1 MAESRLHPRTPVV
14 WGRNFLKKGERD
26 RHEYDD
32 RILLREENA
41 AQRRNWG
48 NEPWSKELGKRAAGK
63 FLRAAM
69 EPAVDI
75 ALVDIALIAAINA
88 MLAFVLFAFVRLW
101 LSIQS
106 QDASEREHL
115 EQTEELAEA
124 VLARMHREVDA
135 ALAEQRAA
143 HQGEMDATRRAIAA
157 EYGELAAQMSRE
169 VDAALA
175 AHRAALQQELDTME
189 GSQSLTET
197 VAHMREEVRTL
208 EKGLREMGRGLR
220 APDERALRPGGEQ
233 RLTDYLGPFVVAR
246 RSRRSADA
254 TDVPALPTDSCTSGA
269 SKVDCRALASRRPA
283 ANKHLVA
290 PAEAAAQR
298 IIRHAD
304 PRHAAQAGRPA
315 APGPCAGIS
324 LDPRVRVDPTPT
336 LVSGISCGRA
346 ARTRQEAQESQSTP
360 PALRQ
365 NIPPTAGAQVGCFYE
380 EAGSAAEQHSGSDP
394 ALRALA
400 RASFSRSAPVL
411 PVAVAAGAARARG
424 QRAQEPQKRY
434 PPLSALL
441 SGMEHTRRAAPPTQ
455 GRQTLS
461 CGGLFYAEVIRRHV
475 RQEARAKAR
484 DRGEEAAAA
493 AAAEA

>member
-1 MAESRLHPRTPVV
+1 
-14 WGRNFLKKGERD
+14 
-26 RHEYDD
+26 
-32 RILLREENA
+32 
-41 AQRRNWG
+41 
-48 NEPWSKELGKRAAGK
+48 
-63 FLRAAM
+63 M

-88 MLAFVLFAFVRLW
+88 MLAVVLFAFVRLW

-124 VLARMHREVDA
+124 VLARMLREVDA

-143 HQGEMDATRRAIAA
+143 HQEEMDATRRAIAA

-175 AHRAALQQELDTME
+175 AHRAALQQEVDAMK
-189 GSQSLTET
+189 GSQSLSEAF
-197 VAHMREEVRTL
+197 AHMRDKVRTL
-208 EKGLREMGRGLR
+208 EKGLREMRRGGLR
-220 APDERALRPGGEQ
+220 APDARALRPGGEQ
-233 RLTDYLGPFVVAR
+233 RLADYPGAFVVAR

-254 TDVPALPTDSCTSGA
+254 ADVPALPTDSCTSGA
-269 SKVDCRALASRRPA
+269 SKVDRRALESRRPA
-283 ANKHLVA
+283 ANKHPVA

-298 IIRHAD
+298 TIRHAD
-304 PRHAAQAGRPA
+304 PRRAAQAGPPA
-315 APGPCAGIS
+315 APGPCAGS
-324 LDPRVRVDPTPT
+324 AHAPRVRVDPTPT
-336 LVSGISCGRA
+336 PISGISCGRA
-346 ARTRQEAQESQSTP
+346 ATWQKARESQSTP

-365 NIPPTAGAQVGCFYE
+365 NIPPTAGAQVGRFYE

-394 ALRALA
+394 ALRAPA
-400 RASFSRSAPVL
+400 QASFSRSAPVL
-411 PVAVAAGAARARG
+411 PVAAAAGAARARG
-424 QRAQEPQKRY
+424 QCAQEPQKRY

-441 SGMEHTRRAAPPTQ
+441 SGIQDSRRAALSTQ

-461 CGGLFYAEVIRRHV
+461 CGSLFYAEVIRRHV
-475 RQEARAKAR
+475 RQEARDKAR
-484 DRGEEAAAA
+484 DRGEEEVAA

>member
-1 MAESRLHPRTPVV
+1 
-14 WGRNFLKKGERD
+14 
-26 RHEYDD
+26 
-32 RILLREENA
+32 
-41 AQRRNWG
+41 
-48 NEPWSKELGKRAAGK
+48 
-63 FLRAAM
+63 M

-75 ALVDIALIAAINA
+75 ALVDIALIAAIAA
-88 MLAFVLFAFVRLW
+88 MLAVVLFAFVRLW

-124 VLARMHREVDA
+124 VLARMHRKVDA

-143 HQGEMDATRRAIAA
+143 HQEELDATRRAIAA

-175 AHRAALQQELDTME
+175 AHHAALQQEVDAMK
-189 GSQSLTET
+189 GSHALSET
-197 VAHMREEVRTL
+197 VAHMRDEVRTL
-208 EKGLREMGRGLR
+208 EKGLREMRRGGLR
-220 APDERALRPGGEQ
+220 APDARALRPGGEQ
-233 RLTDYLGPFVVAR
+233 RLADYPGAFVVAR

-254 TDVPALPTDSCTSGA
+254 ADVPALPTDSCTSGA
-269 SKVDCRALASRRPA
+269 SKVDRRALESRRPA
-283 ANKHLVA
+283 ANKHPVA

-298 IIRHAD
+298 TIRHAD
-304 PRHAAQAGRPA
+304 PRRAAQAGPPA
-315 APGPCAGIS
+315 APGPCAGS
-324 LDPRVRVDPTPT
+324 SHAPRVRVDPTPT
-336 LVSGISCGRA
+336 PVSGISCGRA
-346 ARTRQEAQESQSTP
+346 ATLQQARESQSTP

-365 NIPPTAGAQVGCFYE
+365 NIPPTADAQVGRFYE

-394 ALRALA
+394 ALRAPA
-400 RASFSRSAPVL
+400 QASFSRSAPVL
-411 PVAVAAGAARARG
+411 PVAAAAGAARARG

-441 SGMEHTRRAAPPTQ
+441 SGIQDSRRAALSTQ

-461 CGGLFYAEVIRRHV
+461 CGSLFYAEVIRRHV

>member
-1 MAESRLHPRTPVV
+1 
-14 WGRNFLKKGERD
+14 
-26 RHEYDD
+26 
-32 RILLREENA
+32 
-41 AQRRNWG
+41 
-48 NEPWSKELGKRAAGK
+48 
-63 FLRAAM
+63 M

-143 HQGEMDATRRAIAA
+143 HQEEMDATRRAIAA
-157 EYGELAAQMSRE
+157 EYGELAAQVSRE
-169 VDAALA
+169 ADAALA
-175 AHRAALQQELDTME
+175 AHRAALQQEVDAMK
-189 GSQSLTET
+189 GSQSLSQAF
-197 VAHMREEVRTL
+197 AHMRDKVRTL
-208 EKGLREMGRGLR
+208 EEGLREMRRGGLR
-220 APDERALRPGGEQ
+220 APEQQRALRPGGEQ
-233 RLTDYLGPFVVAR
+233 RLADYPGAFVVAR

-254 TDVPALPTDSCTSGA
+254 ADVPALPTDSCTSGA
-269 SKVDCRALASRRPA
+269 SKVDRRALESRRPA
-283 ANKHLVA
+283 ANKHPVA

-298 IIRHAD
+298 TVRHAD
-304 PRHAAQAGRPA
+304 PRRAAQAGPPA
-315 APGPCAGIS
+315 APGPCAGS
-324 LDPRVRVDPTPT
+324 SHAPRVRVDPTPT
-336 LVSGISCGRA
+336 PVSGISCGRA
-346 ARTRQEAQESQSTP
+346 ATLQQARESQSTP

-365 NIPPTAGAQVGCFYE
+365 NIPPTAGAQVGRFYE

-394 ALRALA
+394 ALRAPA
-400 RASFSRSAPVL
+400 QASFSRSAPVL
-411 PVAVAAGAARARG
+411 PVAAAAGAARARG

-461 CGGLFYAEVIRRHV
+461 CGSLFYAEVIRRHV